1 MPTIIKSNEQDFG
14 YGPFNKPPYG
24 LLTALLPKMSK
35 QDGCTKRIVFDIRKL
50 PPGQSSF
57 PYHYHR
63 NAEEVMFV
71 ISGSMTL
78 RTKEGME
85 SVCEG
90 DILHFETG
98 ESGAHQFFNHTEQPC
113 TYFDVKSFCGIDVV
127 MYPDSGKL
135 MISQY
140 NEVFDKTTQVDYF
153 LGEEKLSEKW
163 DVQFPEQ
170 QDKQ

>member
-1 MPTIIKSNEQDFG
+1 MSASKTFPTN
-14 YGPFNKPPYG
+14 
-24 LLTALLPKMSK
+24 
-35 QDGCTKRIVFDIRKL
+35 
-50 PPGQSSF
+50 
-57 PYHYHR
+57 
-63 NAEEVMFV
+63 
-71 ISGSMTL
+71 
-78 RTKEGME
+78 EGME

-98 ESGAHQFFNHTEQPC
+98 ESGAHHFFNHTEQPC